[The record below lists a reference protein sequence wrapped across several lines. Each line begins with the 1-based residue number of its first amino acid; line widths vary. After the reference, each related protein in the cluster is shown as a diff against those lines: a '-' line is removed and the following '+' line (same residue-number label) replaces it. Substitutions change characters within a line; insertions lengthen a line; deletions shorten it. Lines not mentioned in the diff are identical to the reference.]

1 MAERKRRAG
10 SRSRTAAPETKVD
23 SRTRRRARP
32 TPAWL
37 MEPGDLDEMARRRCL
52 LVLSVL
58 SGETPVTDAIEE
70 AKISRGTYYQLESRA
85 LRAMLAALS
94 PGSADDGASLSHSAK
109 IAELEK
115 KVARLEQEKRRAERL
130 LLVTRQVI
138 KPGALTTGA
147 GRPPKSRT
155 RPRSKTTGS
164 RPSIASTKPAVTSPT
179 TAPAGAA
186 PPSIPTTAG
195 GAAP

>member
-1 MAERKRRAG
+1 
-10 SRSRTAAPETKVD
+10 
-23 SRTRRRARP
+23 
-32 TPAWL
+32 

-179 TAPAGAA
+179 TAPAGAP